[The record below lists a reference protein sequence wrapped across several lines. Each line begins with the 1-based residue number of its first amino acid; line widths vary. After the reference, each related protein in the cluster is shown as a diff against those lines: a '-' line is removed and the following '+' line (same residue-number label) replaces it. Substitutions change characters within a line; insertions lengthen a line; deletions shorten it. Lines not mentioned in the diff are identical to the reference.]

1 MEKNEYTAKYNEY
14 SQLLDATYSQ
24 AVAYLL
30 NKYGAVT
37 DDYYK
42 EKSYM
47 RFLNGEIK
55 SISKGKYT
63 RASEGLYC
71 HHISED
77 KFQNLSDLRFIPNLS
92 THTTIKRKK
101 T

>member
-42 EKSYM
+42 E
-47 RFLNGEIK
+47 N
-55 SISKGKYT
+55 
-63 RASEGLYC
+63 
-71 HHISED
+71 H
-77 KFQNLSDLRFIPNLS
+77 
-92 THTTIKRKK
+92 THDF
-101 T
+101 

>member
-14 SQLLDATYSQ
+14 NQLLDATYSQ

-42 EKSYM
+42 EKSYT
-47 RFLNGEIK
+47 RFK
-55 SISKGKYT
+55 SKVLQKENTLELAKDYIVIT
-63 RASEGLYC
+63 
-71 HHISED
+71 
-77 KFQNLSDLRFIPNLS
+77 
-92 THTTIKRKK
+92 
-101 T
+101 

>member
-1 MEKNEYTAKYNEY
+1 MINLILIILCKLQAFHIIKFEKRYIEVEKNEYIAKYNEY
-14 SQLLDATYSQ
+14 SQLLDATYWQ

-42 EKSYM
+42 EKSYT

-55 SISKGKYT
+55 KY
-63 RASEGLYC
+63 
-71 HHISED
+71 
-77 KFQNLSDLRFIPNLS
+77 F
-92 THTTIKRKK
+92 KRKIH
-101 T
+101 